1 MVYITSLPQWHT
13 THRDYNVFY
22 SSLNPITVPYPT
34 DDVSLTMYTDTID
47 RRTSII
53 VSYLKIKESLSPMSR
68 IKIAAE
74 AQMNGIAGASRTAA

>member
-1 MVYITSLPQWHT
+1 
-13 THRDYNVFY
+13 
-22 SSLNPITVPYPT
+22 
-34 DDVSLTMYTDTID
+34 MYTDTMD

>member
-1 MVYITSLPQWHT
+1 MSFTPALT
-13 THRDYNVFY
+13 LF
-22 SSLNPITVPYPT
+22 TVPYPT